1 VSDFKKARDEAAKL
15 FVTDGDCEIM
25 DTTMAHE
32 DTFKA
37 GSNWARDFILNSEE
51 IETLVNSAKR
61 VVELHYLSSRPS
73 SCNKCLLI
81 NAIEAFEK
89 LKET

>member
-1 VSDFKKARDEAAKL
+1 MSDFKKARDEAAKL

-51 IETLVNSAKR
+51 MKRIVNSLKST
-61 VVELHYLSSRPS
+61 VGYEPFNSLEPRPIS
-73 SCNKCLLI
+73 EGL
-81 NAIEAFEK
+81 AAFEK
-89 LKET
+89 LKKGEDK